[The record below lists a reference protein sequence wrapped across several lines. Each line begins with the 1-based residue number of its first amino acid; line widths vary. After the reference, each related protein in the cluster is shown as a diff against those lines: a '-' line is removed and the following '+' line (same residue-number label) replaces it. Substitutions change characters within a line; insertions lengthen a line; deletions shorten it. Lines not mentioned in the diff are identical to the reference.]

1 MAVRDIASGERL
13 RAMADA
19 EAAVHMADRA
29 VRQNI
34 RFLHILC
41 EYILVS
47 FRAEAQNPWTDVQR
61 YDQLFSIAAQKY
73 GASKTFIVIQL
84 FKFHTVLLRFG

>member
-1 MAVRDIASGERL
+1 
-13 RAMADA
+13 MADA

-34 RFLHILC
+34 RLLHILC

-47 FRAEAQNPWTDVQR
+47 FRAEVQDPRADVQR

-73 GASKTFIVIQL
+73 GASKTFIVIQV